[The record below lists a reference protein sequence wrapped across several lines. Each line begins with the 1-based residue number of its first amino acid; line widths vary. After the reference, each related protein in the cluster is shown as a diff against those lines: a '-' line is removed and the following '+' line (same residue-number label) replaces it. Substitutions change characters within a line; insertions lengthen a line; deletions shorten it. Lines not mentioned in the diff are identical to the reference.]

1 MISFPNS
8 FLFGTATSAHQIEG
22 NNVNSDWY
30 YFEEIGRLPF
40 KSGLACN
47 HWNRMEEDVN
57 LMKGFGYNAY
67 RFSIE
72 WARIFPNE
80 DKIDREVIDKYK
92 TLENLL
98 LENDITPF
106 ATLHHFTLPK
116 WFLDLGGFE
125 KEENLKYWKKY
136 VEIIPEILENTKN
149 IMTINEPIVYV
160 VASYLIG
167 DWPPFKKSIKS
178 AFNVAKGLLE
188 AHAYAY
194 DYLKDHG
201 YSVGIVKNVPRFVPG
216 SDKSRDKKARN
227 RIDFLFN
234 WAFLSALFSG
244 KLEFLGKKAD
254 VTPSNAD
261 FIGLNYYNVFKVW
274 HSWNPLKLYFRYED
288 AGISKR
294 TQMGWSVYPQGI
306 YESLRDLHERYSKPL
321 YVSENGIATLDD
333 EWRKEYIVRHLQY
346 VHKAL
351 KEGIDVRGYF
361 YWSLMDNF
369 EWDKGFRPR
378 FGLVEI
384 NYETFERIP
393 RESAYLY
400 GEIAK
405 NKAIKDDILEKY
417 GLKEIS

>member
-1 MISFPNS
+1 MINFPKS

-22 NNVNSDWY
+22 NNINSDWY
-30 YFEEIGRLPF
+30 YFEEIGKLPF

-47 HWNRMEEDVN
+47 HWNMMEDDVS
-57 LMKGFGYNAY
+57 LMKNLDYDAY

-72 WARIFPNE
+72 WARIFPREN
-80 DKIDREVIDKYK
+80 KIDREAINKYK
-92 TLENLL
+92 KLEKLL
-98 LENDITPF
+98 LENNIKPF
-106 ATLHHFTLPK
+106 VTLHHFTLPK
-116 WFLDLGGFE
+116 WFSDLGGFE
-125 KEENLKYWKKY
+125 KEENLRFWKKY
-136 VEIIPEILENTKN
+136 VETIPEILENTRN
-149 IMTINEPIVYV
+149 ILTINEPIVYV
-160 VASYLIG
+160 SASYLLG
-167 DWPPFKKSIKS
+167 DWPPFKRSIKA

-188 AHAYAY
+188 AHSYAY

-216 SDKSRDKKARN
+216 SDKIRDKKARD

-234 WAFLSALFSG
+234 WSFLTALFSG
-244 KLEFLGKKAD
+244 KLELFGKKAD
-254 VTPSNAD
+254 VTQSNAD
-261 FIGLNYYNVFKVW
+261 FIGLNYYNIFKVW
-274 HSWNPLKLYFRYED
+274 HSWNPLRLYFRYED
-288 AGISKR
+288 AGLSKR
-294 TQMGWSVYPQGI
+294 TQMGWSVYPRGI
-306 YESLRDLHERYSKPL
+306 YESLKDVYERYNKPL
-321 YVSENGIATLDD
+321 YVTENGIATLED
-333 EWRKEYIVRHLQY
+333 EWRKEFIVRHLQY

-351 KEGIDVRGYF
+351 KEDIDVRGYF

>member
-1 MISFPNS
+1 MIGFSNS

-30 YFEEIGRLPF
+30 HFEEIGKLPF

-47 HWNRMEEDVN
+47 HWNKMEEDTN
-57 LMKGFGYNAY
+57 LMKELGYNAY

-72 WARIFPNE
+72 WARIFPSD
-80 DKIDREVIDKYK
+80 DKVDQKAIGKYK
-92 TLENLL
+92 MLENLL
-98 LENDITPF
+98 LENDIEPF
-106 ATLHHFTLPK
+106 VTLYHFTLPK
-116 WFLDLGGFE
+116 WFSDLGGFE
-125 KEENLKYWKKY
+125 KEENLKYWRKY

-149 IMTINEPIVYV
+149 IMTINEPVVYV
-160 VASYLIG
+160 VTSYLLG
-167 DWPPFKKSIKS
+167 DWPPFKRNVKA
-178 AFNVAKGLLE
+178 AFNVARGLLE

-216 SDKSRDKKARN
+216 SDKNRDKKARDK
-227 RIDFLFN
+227 IDLLFN
-234 WAFLSALFSG
+234 WAFLNALFSG

-261 FIGLNYYNVFKVW
+261 FIGLNYYNIFKVW
-274 HSWNPLKLYFRYED
+274 HSWNPLTLYFRYED
-288 AGISKR
+288 AGVSKR

-306 YESLRDLHERYSKPL
+306 YESLKDLHNRYSKPL

-378 FGLVEI
+378 FGLIEI

-393 RESAYLY
+393 RGSAYLY

-405 NKAIKDDILEKY
+405 NKAITGDILEKY
-417 GLKEIS
+417 GIKEIS